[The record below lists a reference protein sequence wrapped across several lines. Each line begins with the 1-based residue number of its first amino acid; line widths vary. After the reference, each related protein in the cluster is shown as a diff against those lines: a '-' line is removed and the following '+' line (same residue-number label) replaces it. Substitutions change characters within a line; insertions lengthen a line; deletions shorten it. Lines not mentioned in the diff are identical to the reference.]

1 MKIRIFLLSLFTLGL
16 SFQSCYDFVDN
27 AINGNGNVITEY
39 RTVKDFHGV
48 DAAAGLKVFVEF
60 GEMSNE
66 IEVIADENLH
76 EFILTYVEA
85 GILKIKTKK
94 NIRHAESKEIHVM
107 AGKIDHLEVS
117 SAAKLYGV
125 STLEAREVYI
135 EASSA
140 GRLEL
145 EVIAD
150 DLEVEV
156 SSSGKVNLTG
166 EADNMYAD
174 VSSAGDL
181 SASSLKVRD
190 CIIEVSSAGNASIFV
205 FGELSAEAS
214 SAGHI
219 KYEGD
224 PEIKK
229 LNKSSAG
236 SITGN

>member
-1 MKIRIFLLSLFTLGL
+1 MKYRIHLVALLTLGL
-16 SFQSCYDFVDN
+16 SFQSCYDFIDN
-27 AINGNGNVITEY
+27 GINGNGNVISES
-39 RTVKDFHGV
+39 RTVQDFHGV
-48 DAAAGLKVFVEF
+48 DAATGLKVFVEF

-76 EFILTYVEA
+76 EYILTYVEA
-85 GILKIKTKK
+85 GILKIITKR
-94 NIRHAESKEIHVM
+94 NIRNSESKEIHVK
-107 AGKIDHLEVS
+107 AGEIDHLEVS
-117 SAAKLYGV
+117 SAAKLFGI
-125 STLEAREVYI
+125 STLEANELFI

-140 GRLEL
+140 GRMEIEL
-145 EVIAD
+145 FVD
-150 DLEVEV
+150 DLDVEV
-156 SSSGKVNLTG
+156 SSSGKAKLSG
-166 EADNMYAD
+166 EAENLYAD

-181 SASSLKVRD
+181 SAASLKVRD

-219 KYEGD
+219 RYDGD

-236 SITGN
+236 SISEN

>member
-1 MKIRIFLLSLFTLGL
+1 MKYRIYLLVLLTLGL
-16 SFQSCYDFVDN
+16 SFQSCYDFIDN
-27 AINGNGNVITEY
+27 GINGDGNVVSET
-39 RTVKDFHGV
+39 RTVQAFHGV

-94 NIRHAESKEIHVM
+94 NIRNAESKEIHVI
-107 AGKIDHLEVS
+107 AGKINHLEVS
-117 SAAKLYGV
+117 SAAKILGI
-125 STLEAREVYI
+125 STLETNELYI

-140 GRLEL
+140 GKLEL
-145 EVIAD
+145 KVMAD
-150 DLEVEV
+150 DIDVEV
-156 SSSGKVNLTG
+156 SSSGHAELSG
-166 EADNMYAD
+166 EADKLFAE

-190 CIIEVSSAGNASIFV
+190 CIIEVSSAGDASIFV

-219 KYEGD
+219 RFDGD

-236 SITGN
+236 SISGN